1 MVIGTRDTITL
12 TDLGL
17 EAYERAREPK
27 KLVMISGG
35 YFDPYLLG
43 FDVSSGAAVAWFRE
57 HLMPLMPH
65 GEF

>member
-27 KLVMISGG
+27 KACYDFRRLFRSVSIGFRRFVRRSGRLV
-35 YFDPYLLG
+35 
-43 FDVSSGAAVAWFRE
+43 
-57 HLMPLMPH
+57 
-65 GEF
+65 